1 MLKFLFVLVGG
12 SILMGDWAGEVF
24 LLVCL
29 SGLFFTATQAFN
41 LGLLDFVCLD
51 AVSSLLISLTLWIS
65 ALMLM
70 ARYYVRQSQKNQN
83 LFIVLVLVMAF
94 FLFLSF
100 RSSDLL
106 LFYIMFESTLI
117 PIFLLILGWG
127 YQPERIS
134 ASLYL
139 LFYTLF
145 ASLPLL
151 LGLLYLYADL
161 GTLNFHLLHYTSLRC
176 SGILFFSLILAFL
189 VKMPVYFG
197 HLWLP
202 KAHVEAP
209 VAGSMILA
217 GLLLKLGG
225 YGLIRIL
232 PLTFGSLGQYSHW
245 LVGLGLYGGLMASL
259 ICMRQRDAKS
269 LVAYS
274 SVAHMAFVLI
284 GLFMARS
291 VSWLGVVVIMIAH
304 GLCSSGLFALVGS
317 VYNRLGSRSIL
328 LMRGSIVVRPLL
340 SLWWFLF
347 TISNMA
353 APPTPNLAGEILI
366 FLSSMNWLF
375 VTAVILGVSSFLAA
389 GYNLYLYSGTQHG
402 NLIQETHS
410 VTEGEYR
417 EHLLFFLHLFP
428 LLLSLVVLMNLLCC
442 HSLRKNSNLWCLWCV
457 MRW

>member
-1 MLKFLFVLVGG
+1 MLKFLFLLAGGTVL
-12 SILMGDWAGEVF
+12 ITNWAGEAF
-24 LLVCL
+24 LLICL
-29 SGLFFTATQAFN
+29 RGIFFIATQAFN
-41 LGLLDFVCLD
+41 LGLVDFVCLD
-51 AVSSLLISLTLWIS
+51 AVSSLLISLTLWIR

-70 ARYYVRQSQKNQN
+70 ASYYVKQNHKNSS
-83 LFIVLVLVMAF
+83 LFIGLVLMIAF

-100 RSSDLL
+100 SSSDLI
-106 LFYIMFESTLI
+106 LFYVIFESTLI

-151 LGLLYLYADL
+151 LALLYLYTDL
-161 GTLNFHLLHYTSLRC
+161 GTLNFHLLHNAEVSCNFL
-176 SGILFFSLILAFL
+176 LFISLIMAFL

-209 VAGSMILA
+209 VAGSIILA

-225 YGLIRIL
+225 YGLIRVL
-232 PLTFGSLGQYSHW
+232 PLVFSVLSTYSHW
-245 LVGLGLYGGLMASL
+245 LVGLGLYGGLIASL
-259 ICMRQRDAKS
+259 ICLRQSDAKS

-274 SVAHMAFVLI
+274 SVAHMAFVLL

-291 VSWLGVVVIMIAH
+291 VRWLGVVVIIVAH
-304 GLCSSGLFALVGS
+304 GLCSSGLFALVGR
-317 VYNRLGSRSIL
+317 VYNRLGRRSML
-328 LMRGSIVVRPLL
+328 LMRGSIVLSPLL

-347 TISNMA
+347 SISNMA

-366 FLSSMNWLF
+366 FLASMNWLF
-375 VTAVILGVSSFLAA
+375 LTAVILGISSFLAA
-389 GYNLYLYSGTQHG
+389 GCNLYLFSGTQHG
-402 NLIQETHS
+402 NVIQEVNS
-410 VTEGEYR
+410 VSDGEYR

-428 LLLSLVVLMNLLCC
+428 LLLSLVVLINLLC
-442 HSLRKNSNLWCLWCV
+442 
-457 MRW
+457 

>member
-1 MLKFLFVLVGG
+1 MFKFLFILIGG
-12 SILMGDWAGEVF
+12 IALITSWTAEIF
-24 LLVCL
+24 LLICL
-29 SGLFFTATQAFN
+29 RGLSFIFTQTFN
-41 LGLLDFVCLD
+41 LGLVDFVCLD
-51 AVSSLLISLTLWIS
+51 AVSSLLITLTFWITS
-65 ALMLM
+65 LMLLSS
-70 ARYYVRQSQKNQN
+70 YYINQN
-83 LFIVLVLVMAF
+83 NINPRLFIMLLILIAV

-100 RSSDLL
+100 NSSDLL
-106 LFYIMFESTLI
+106 LFYVMFESTLI
-117 PIFLLILGWG
+117 PIFLLVLGWG

-139 LFYTLF
+139 LFYTLS

-151 LGLLYLYADL
+151 LALLYLYADL
-161 GTLNFHLLHYTSLRC
+161 GTLNFHLLHMIDISC
-176 SGILFFSLILAFL
+176 NSILFVRLILAFL

-225 YGLIRIL
+225 YGLIRVL
-232 PLTFGSLGQYSHW
+232 PLVFGALSHYSHW

-259 ICMRQRDAKS
+259 ICLRQRDAKS

-284 GLFMARS
+284 GLFMART
-291 VSWLGVVVIMIAH
+291 VSWLGVVVIIIAH

-317 VYNRLGSRSIL
+317 VYNRLGSRSML
-328 LMRGSIVVRPLL
+328 LIRGSIVLSPLL

-347 TISNMA
+347 SISNMA

-366 FLSSMNWLF
+366 FLASMNWLF
-375 VTAVILGVSSFLAA
+375 MTAVILGLSSFLAA

-402 NLIQETHS
+402 NVIREVNRT
-410 VTEGEYR
+410 TDGEYR
-417 EHLLFFLHLFP
+417 EHLVFFLHLFP
-428 LLLSLVVLMNLLCC
+428 LLLSLVVLMNLL
-442 HSLRKNSNLWCLWCV
+442 
-457 MRW
+457 

>member
-1 MLKFLFVLVGG
+1 MLKFLFL
-12 SILMGDWAGEVF
+12 LMGGAALMSSWVGEIF
-24 LLVCL
+24 LLICL
-29 SGLFFTATQAFN
+29 SGVFFISTQAFN
-41 LGLLDFVCLD
+41 LGLVDFVCLD
-51 AVSSLLISLTLWIS
+51 SVSSLLISLTFWIS
-65 ALMLM
+65 ALMLV
-70 ARYYVRQSQKNQN
+70 ASYYVNHNHKNAS
-83 LFIVLVLVMAF
+83 LFMALVMVMAF

-100 RSSDLL
+100 GSSDLL
-106 LFYIMFESTLI
+106 FFYIMFESTLI
-117 PIFLLILGWG
+117 PIFLLVLGWG

-151 LGLLYLYADL
+151 LALLYLYADL
-161 GTLNFHLLHYTSLRC
+161 GTLNFHLLQGTQITCNFL
-176 SGILFFSLILAFL
+176 LFISLILAFL

-232 PLTFGSLGQYSHW
+232 PLVFSVMSNYSHW

-259 ICMRQRDAKS
+259 ICLRQNDAKS

-274 SVAHMAFVLI
+274 SVAHMAFVLL
-284 GLFMARS
+284 GLFMPSS
-291 VSWLGVVVIMIAH
+291 VSWLGVVVIMVAH

-317 VYNRLGSRSIL
+317 VYNRLGSRSML
-328 LMRGSIVVRPLL
+328 LMRGSIVLSPLL

-347 TISNMA
+347 SISNMA

-366 FLSSMNWLF
+366 FLASMNWLF
-375 VTAVILGVSSFLAA
+375 VTAVILGISSFLAA

-402 NLIQETHS
+402 NLTYEVNS
-410 VTEGEYR
+410 VSDGEYR

-428 LLLSLVVLMNLLCC
+428 LLLSLVVLMNLL
-442 HSLRKNSNLWCLWCV
+442 
-457 MRW
+457 